1 MNNTAPN
8 HSHGIAMKADSA
20 ENADSGQGQ
29 KKRHQVTPDHI
40 KEAAL
45 HLYSQGGKPE
55 DIAANLGIGKSTVEK
70 FVAASGIARKVMPK
84 GRMKVIPDDLRRK
97 ILDAYAAG
105 MTIKQIAIAF
115 KVGRSTA
122 GHMVSAAGI
131 MRGNRA
137 GRPNV
142 HRRVQGVTIRAV
154 PDIIRKPAEN
164 DSAPA
169 RPRYEIEATEGKLAA
184 LAEYAKAKGLTL
196 RQAMQDWHNVRAGHP
211 PMQRKA

>member
-8 HSHGIAMKADSA
+8 HSHGIAMKAGSCEVSDLGA
-20 ENADSGQGQ
+20 PR
-29 KKRHQVTPDHI
+29 KKQHKVTPDHI
-40 KEAAL
+40 REAAL

-84 GRMKVIPDDLRRK
+84 GRLRVIPDDLRRQ

-105 MTIKQIAIAF
+105 MTIKEIAIAF

-137 GRPNV
+137 GRPNTNW
-142 HRRVQGVTIRAV
+142 VQGVTIRAV

-164 DSAPA
+164 DNAPD
-169 RPRYEIEATEGKLAA
+169 RPRYEIEATNGKGAA

-211 PMQRKA
+211 PMQRKE